1 MESTAPIA
9 RPASAAPVLALMV
22 NAFVWGVSWWPFRH
36 LQAMGLHPLWATV
49 QIYVLSALAIV
60 AWRPG
65 SLAQVWRHR
74 PLWLIFLASGATNAT
89 FNWAVSI
96 GDVVRVVLLFY
107 LMPLWSL
114 LLARVLL
121 KERLTRSSVAR
132 VAMALAGA
140 ALVLSHGEPAA
151 GGAGHRVAVLPDV
164 LAILG
169 GFAFALNNVMLRRE
183 SAQPEEG
190 RALSMFL
197 GGAVVAGVTATLLS
211 AGGTAGVSWPMGLDA
226 WLLPALGLAIAFM
239 ASNLCL
245 QYGAARLS
253 AAVTAVVMPCEV
265 LFAAL
270 TAVWWGGATL
280 HVSVL
285 VGGALILAA
294 TLASVLEKH

>member
-1 MESTAPIA
+1 MTAVLP
-9 RPASAAPVLALMV
+9 RPRSAGPVLALLV

-36 LQAMGLHPLWATV
+36 LQAMGLHPLWATA
-49 QIYVLSALAIV
+49 QIYVLSALAII

-65 SLAQVWRHR
+65 SLRQLLRHR
-74 PLWLIFLASGATNAT
+74 ALWLIFLASGATNAT

-114 LLARVLL
+114 LLARVIL
-121 KERLTRSSVAR
+121 KEKLTPSSVAR
-132 VAMALAGA
+132 VAMALVGA

-151 GGAGHRVAVLPDV
+151 GGAAHRAAILPDV
-164 LAILG
+164 LALLG
-169 GFAFALNNVMLRRE
+169 GFAFALNNVMLKRE

-190 RALSMFL
+190 RALAMFF

-211 AGGTAGVSWPMGLDA
+211 TGGAVGVGWPVGLSA
-226 WLLPALGLAIAFM
+226 WLLPGLGLALAFM
-239 ASNLCL
+239 VSNLCL

-265 LFAAL
+265 LFASL

-280 HVSVL
+280 HATVL

-294 TLASVLEKH
+294 TLASVFEKR